1 MSFSDRD
8 GTIWSDG
15 ALIPW
20 RDASTHLLTHTLHYG
35 LGVFEGV
42 RAYETERGPAIFR
55 LDEHTRRLHNS
66 AKILGMSMLYDLE
79 TLKEAQ
85 KAVVRENKLDSAYI
99 RPLAYYGSEG
109 MGIRADMLET
119 HVMVAAWAWGA
130 YLGEE
135 GLEKGIKVRT
145 SSYTRHHFNATLCQA
160 KACGNYINSIL
171 ALQEAIASGAQEA
184 LMLDASGYVMEG
196 SGENVFL
203 VKDEVILTPD
213 ITSAL
218 DGITRQTIMQLAQEC
233 GYQVKE
239 CRITRDQV
247 YIADEAFF
255 TGTAAEVT
263 PINSLDDRVIGNGR
277 RGPVT
282 ERLQSLYFDV
292 VYGRS
297 KAHEHWLSYVD

>member
-1 MSFSDRD
+1 MSFSDRN

-15 ALIPW
+15 ELIPW
-20 RDASTHLLTHTLHYG
+20 RDAKTHVLTHTLHYG

-42 RAYETERGPAIFR
+42 RAYETARGPAIFR
-55 LDEHTRRLHNS
+55 LEEHTRRLHNS
-66 AKILGMSMLYDLE
+66 AKILGMNMPYDE
-79 TLKEAQ
+79 ATLNQAQ
-85 KAVVRENKLDSAYI
+85 KEVVRENGLDSAYI

-119 HVMVAAWAWGA
+119 HVMVAAWAWGS

-135 GLEKGIKVRT
+135 GMEKGIKVRT
-145 SSYTRHHFNATLCQA
+145 SSYTRHHVNSTMCQA

-171 ALQEAIASGAQEA
+171 ALQEAIASGAEEA

-196 SGENVFL
+196 SGENIFIVR
-203 VKDEVILTPD
+203 DGIIYTPD

-218 DGITRQTIMQLAQEC
+218 DGITRKTIMQLADEC
-233 GYQVKE
+233 GYPVRE
-239 CRITRDQV
+239 GRITRDQV
-247 YIADEAFF
+247 YVADEAFF

-263 PINSLDDRVIGNGR
+263 PIQSLDGRVIGGGS

-282 ERLQSLYFDV
+282 ERLQALYFDV
-292 VYGRS
+292 VGGRS
-297 KAHEHWLSYVD
+297 KAHEHWLTYLD

>member
-8 GTIWSDG
+8 GVIWSDG
-15 ALIPW
+15 ELVPW
-20 RDASTHLLTHTLHYG
+20 RDATTHVLSHTLHYG

-42 RAYETERGPAIFR
+42 RAYETDRGPAIFR
-55 LDEHTRRLHNS
+55 LEDHTKRLFNS
-66 AKILGMSMLYDLE
+66 AKILNMPVPYDAD
-79 TLKEAQ
+79 TLNQAQ
-85 KAVVRENKLDSAYI
+85 QQVVRENGLKSAYI

-119 HVMVAAWAWGA
+119 HIAISAWEWGA

-135 GLEKGIKVRT
+135 GLKNGIKVRT
-145 SSYTRHHFNATLCQA
+145 SSYARHHINATMCQA

-171 ALQEAIASGAQEA
+171 ALQEAIASGAEEA
-184 LMLDASGYVMEG
+184 LLLDANGYVMEG
-196 SGENVFL
+196 SGENIFL
-203 VKDEVILTPD
+203 VKNNEILTPD

-218 DGITRQTIMQLAQEC
+218 DGITRQTILTLAKEL
-233 GYQVKE
+233 GYPVKE
-239 CRITRDQV
+239 KRITRDQV
-247 YIADEAFF
+247 YLADEAFF

-263 PINSLDDRVIGNGR
+263 PIQSLDGRVIGNGS

-282 ERLQSLYFDV
+282 EKLQSLYFDV

-297 KAHEHWLSYVD
+297 KKHLDWLTFV

>member
-15 ALIPW
+15 ELIPW
-20 RDASTHLLTHTLHYG
+20 RDAKTHVLTHTLHYG

-42 RAYETERGPAIFR
+42 RAYATERGPAIFR
-55 LDEHTRRLHNS
+55 LQDHTQRLHNS
-66 AKILGMSMLYDLE
+66 AKILGMSMPYDIE
-79 TLKEAQ
+79 TLNEAQ
-85 KAVVRENKLDSAYI
+85 ITVVRKNKLDSAYL

-119 HVMVAAWAWGA
+119 HLMIAAWAWGS

-135 GLEKGIKVRT
+135 GMEKGIKVRT
-145 SSYTRHHFNATLCQA
+145 SSYTRHHVNSTMCQA

-171 ALQEAIASGAQEA
+171 ALQEAIASGAEEA
-184 LMLDASGYVMEG
+184 LMLDPNGYVMEG
-196 SGENVFL
+196 SGENIFI
-203 VKDEVILTPD
+203 VKDGLIYTPD

-218 DGITRQTIMQLAQEC
+218 DGITRKTLMQLAEEC
-233 GYQVKE
+233 GYTIKE

-263 PINSLDDRVIGNGR
+263 PIQSLDGREIGSGR
-277 RGPVT
+277 RGPIT
-282 ERLQSLYFDV
+282 ERLQALYFDV
-292 VYGRS
+292 VAGRS
-297 KAHEHWLSYVD
+297 KAHENWLTYID

>member
-15 ALIPW
+15 ELIPW
-20 RDASTHLLTHTLHYG
+20 RDAKTHVLTHTLHYG

-42 RAYETERGPAIFR
+42 RAYATDRGPAIFR
-55 LDEHTRRLHNS
+55 LHDHTRRLHNS
-66 AKILGMSMLYDLE
+66 AKILGMGMPYDQD
-79 TLKEAQ
+79 TLNQAQ
-85 KAVVRENKLDSAYI
+85 IAVVRENKLDSAYL

-119 HVMVAAWAWGA
+119 HLMIAAWAWGS

-135 GLEKGIKVRT
+135 GMKKGIKVRT
-145 SSYTRHHFNATLCQA
+145 SSYTRHHVNATMCQA

-171 ALQEAIASGAQEA
+171 ALQEAIASGAEEA
-184 LMLDASGYVMEG
+184 LMLDANGYVMEG
-196 SGENVFL
+196 SGENIFII
-203 VKDEVILTPD
+203 KDGIIYTPD

-218 DGITRQTIMQLAQEC
+218 DGITRKTLMQLAEEC
-233 GYQVKE
+233 GYTVKE

-263 PINSLDDRVIGNGR
+263 PIQSLDGRAIGSGS
-277 RGPVT
+277 RGPIT
-282 ERLQSLYFDV
+282 ERLQALYFDV
-292 VYGRS
+292 VAGRS
-297 KAHEHWLSYVD
+297 KAHEHWLTYID

>member
-8 GTIWSDG
+8 GSIWSDG
-15 ALIPW
+15 ELIPW
-20 RDASTHLLTHTLHYG
+20 RNASTHLLTHTLHYG

-42 RAYETERGPAIFR
+42 RAYQTERGPAIFR
-55 LDEHTRRLHNS
+55 LQEHSQRLHNS
-66 AKILGMSMLYDLE
+66 AKILGMGMPYDTQ
-79 TLKEAQ
+79 TLDEAQ
-85 KAVVRENKLDSAYI
+85 KAVVRENGLNSAYI

-119 HVMVAAWAWGA
+119 HVMIAAWKWGA
-130 YLGEE
+130 YLGDE

-145 SSYTRHHFNATLCQA
+145 SSYTRHHVNATMCQA

-196 SGENVFL
+196 SGENVFV
-203 VKDEVILTPD
+203 VKDKIIYTPD

-218 DGITRQTIMQLAQEC
+218 DGITRKTIMQLADEC

-239 CRITRDQV
+239 RRITRDQV

-263 PINSLDDRVIGNGR
+263 PIQSLDDRPIGAGS
-277 RGPVT
+277 RGPIT
-282 ERLQSLYFDV
+282 EQLQALYFDV

-297 KAHEHWLSYVD
+297 KAHEHWLTYVD